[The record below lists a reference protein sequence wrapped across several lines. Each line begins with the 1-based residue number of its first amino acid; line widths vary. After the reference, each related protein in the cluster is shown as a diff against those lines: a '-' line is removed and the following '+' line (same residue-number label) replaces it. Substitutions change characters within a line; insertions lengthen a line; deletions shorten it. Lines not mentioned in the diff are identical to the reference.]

1 MGDGVG
7 DAEAGPGGGLAAEG
21 AVGGGLVQV
30 GAEPLEPTTLLRRLH
45 IVTLDLGK
53 LGKVHNINSN
63 VITCYELFVTFSK
76 MSLLS
81 SPSVVSSMLLNM
93 TLR

>member
-7 DAEAGPGGGLAAEG
+7 DAEAGPGGGPAAEG
-21 AVGGGLVQV
+21 AVGGGLVEV
-30 GAEPLEPTTLLRRLH
+30 GAVPLEPTTLLRRLH
-45 IVTLDLGK
+45 IVTLH

-63 VITCYELFVTFSK
+63 VRNLCVTFSK
-76 MSLLS
+76 ISLLS

-93 TLR
+93 TSR

>member
-7 DAEAGPGGGLAAEG
+7 DAEAGPGGGPAAEG

-45 IVTLDLGK
+45 IVTLHLDK

-63 VITCYELFVTFSK
+63 VMNLFVTFSRI
-76 MSLLS
+76 SLLS

-93 TLR
+93 TSG